1 MPPTLPKIEHHG
13 PVRVYLSGAAAGL
26 ALVMMG
32 AGLRYLA
39 NISEAMGAL
48 REQVVGIQRQIDTLD
63 KRVEG
68 HDTALQRLRLG
79 KDGDW

>member
-1 MPPTLPKIEHHG
+1 MPPTLPKLEHHG

-32 AGLRYLA
+32 VGLRYLA
-39 NISEAMGAL
+39 YIADAMGGL
-48 REQVVGIQRQIDTLD
+48 REQVVGIQRQIEKLD
-63 KRVEG
+63 GRVEQ
-68 HDTALQRLRLG
+68 HDKALQRLRLG